1 MNLFFDFSDVK
12 KIVIYLI
19 FVFLGY
25 IEIVNVGIY
34 LNYLYLWM
42 KNSVFYKYIIFWF
55 LIILIII

>member
-34 LNYLYLWM
+34 LNYLYL
-42 KNSVFYKYIIFWF
+42 
-55 LIILIII
+55 